1 MFFRA
6 RGRVIPAF
14 VAMTCLITGVMLV
27 LFLAGGEAAPA
38 PADEA
43 FWPQR
48 QTLYRLDPS
57 GAAINVYGL
66 RGGITPLGHLALP
79 PGFRG
84 ERLKL
89 DIEAARLTVSGP
101 GGSLAVDARALR
113 VLSSPG
119 ALASG
124 EGSEPRAA
132 N

>member
-1 MFFRA
+1 MFLRA
-6 RGRVIPAF
+6 L
-14 VAMTCLITGVMLV
+14 LIALS
-27 LFLAGGEAAPA
+27 LAGCQAAPA

-57 GAAINVYGL
+57 GAAIEVYGL
-66 RGGITPLGHLALP
+66 RGGITPLGRLALP
-79 PGFRG
+79 AGFHG

-101 GGSLAVDARALR
+101 GGNLAVDALALR
-113 VLSSPG
+113 VLPSQG

-124 EGSEPRAA
+124 EGSDSGAS